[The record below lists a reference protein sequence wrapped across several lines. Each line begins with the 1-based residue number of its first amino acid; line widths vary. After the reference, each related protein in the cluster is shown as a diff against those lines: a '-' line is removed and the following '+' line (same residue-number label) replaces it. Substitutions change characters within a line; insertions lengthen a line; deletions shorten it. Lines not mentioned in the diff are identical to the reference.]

1 MSSRDIEQEYYNDGY
16 SIFDSERQMNETA
29 QRIAKVV
36 SDRIIAD
43 INRPEV

>member
-1 MSSRDIEQEYYNDGY
+1 MEQEYYNDGY

-36 SDRIIAD
+36 GDRILAD
-43 INRPEV
+43 INRPDV